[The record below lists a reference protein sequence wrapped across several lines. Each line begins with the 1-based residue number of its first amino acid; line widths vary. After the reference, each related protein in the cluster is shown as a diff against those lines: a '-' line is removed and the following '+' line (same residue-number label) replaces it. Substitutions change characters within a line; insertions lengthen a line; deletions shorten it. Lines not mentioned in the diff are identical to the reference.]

1 MGRCGEGNAGST
13 GENVYARFSC
23 LLPHQ
28 AASVP
33 CRATLCGSCK
43 GPRWAV
49 RRVSMG
55 GLWWLYGN
63 PCSRGRCKEYIGEV
77 GIASGTGK
85 PCHSRSAV
93 TWGSAGNEKISK
105 SLCPALQTAHSHCRG
120 QDKTLQQYKI
130 LLQRGMT
137 WSLSG

>member
-93 TWGSAGNEKISK
+93 TWGLQGMRRSASPCAQHYKQLTATAGDKIRPCNSTK
-105 SLCPALQTAHSHCRG
+105 YCC
-120 QDKTLQQYKI
+120 KEE
-130 LLQRGMT
+130 
-137 WSLSG
+137 